1 MTTNETKSSKLA
13 EKRMLELAH
22 VWKTMPGGD
31 AARELVEAS
40 KAWEAAQRRAE
51 ETMSLARA
59 AQREEQKARR
69 RLAVAE
75 AKARAIYNANKRT
88 N

>member
-1 MTTNETKSSKLA
+1 MKTNETKSSKQA
-13 EKRMLELAH
+13 EKKMRELEQ

-31 AARELVEAS
+31 AARELVEES

-51 ETMSLARA
+51 ETMSIARS

-75 AKARAIYNANKRT
+75 TKARAIYNVNKRT